1 MKDFSFYLVTDPH
14 YYDSSFKRTGSAYE
28 ERSKTDQKCVAETPA
43 IIDAG
48 FEQIANDKSTDIVLI
63 PGDLVYRGE
72 YQSHVGFR
80 EKLYKLRDSG
90 KKIYLITA
98 RHDYAEDPVE
108 FDGDKTIPVKGMER
122 DELRD
127 FYREFGFDGAISE
140 HRESMSYV
148 TQLADGIRLLALNC
162 DGDCKDFKG
171 IWDDQ
176 MDWALEQIKAAHES
190 GMDIKIALGEYENY
204 QRPDFERTKRINPAY
219 TKIEKTW
226 EEQRLYIKKAIE
238 KLSAEHKK
246 EIESQLDKLIPK
258 EPFGCF
264 EESGEAGREY
274 QIGDNRISFNSFG
287 GVKSLTVGGR
297 EIIAENDSP
306 CITYDSYGAD
316 DYNYWFTHYSRDLD
330 KTAHWA
336 FADFGKPNIDKIAD
350 KYKQGRFA
358 YKLENLTV
366 SQEYNRFS
374 ALAELHIDGYF
385 YENLG
390 APQVFQIKYTLES
403 NRLTA
408 ELLWQNKPANR
419 LPESIML
426 HIYPKSEKISFTKL
440 GRKIDPFDIVK
451 NGNRNIAAVESI
463 ELDGVKIT
471 NLHSPLV
478 GIGKGKILHFDNEY
492 SPLSDGIAYV
502 LYDNIWGTNFPL
514 WYGDNAY
521 FKYDIEF

>member
-48 FEQIANDKSTDIVLI
+48 FEQIASDKSTDIVLI

-122 DELRD
+122 EELRD

-176 MDWALEQIKAAHES
+176 MNWALEQIKDAHES
-190 GMDIKIALGEYENY
+190 
-204 QRPDFERTKRINPAY
+204 
-219 TKIEKTW
+219 
-226 EEQRLYIKKAIE
+226 
-238 KLSAEHKK
+238 
-246 EIESQLDKLIPK
+246 
-258 EPFGCF
+258 
-264 EESGEAGREY
+264 
-274 QIGDNRISFNSFG
+274 RISFNSFG

-366 SQEYNRFS
+366 SQETNRFF

-385 YENLG
+385 YESLG

-419 LPESIML
+419 LPESIMF
-426 HIYPKSEKISFTKL
+426 HIYPRSEKVSFTKL
-440 GRKIDPFDIVK
+440 GRKIDPFDIAK
-451 NGNRNIAAVESI
+451 NGNRNIAAVENI

-514 WYGDNAY
+514 WYSDNAY